1 MKKQKFKSS
10 EEKKDFLLREA
21 EWNKILTKY
30 KNGNTSPQSK
40 NLPLGGYKLSPPPGR
55 EYSQCPSL
63 STNTGNNAGTLKESP
78 KYTGTE
84 ILGISVI
91 HKSCLQ
97 PIFSRQEAIDAGSM
111 RR

>member
-1 MKKQKFKSS
+1 MKKVKFRSS
-10 EEKKDFLLREA
+10 EEKRDFLLREA
-21 EWNKILTKY
+21 DWNKLLNKY
-30 KNGNTSPQSK
+30 KNGTPPTK
-40 NLPLGGYKLSPPPGR
+40 TKHMPLGGYKLSPPPGR
-55 EYSQCPSL
+55 EYSDCPSL
-63 STNTGNNAGTLKESP
+63 STNTGNNSGSLKPSP
-78 KYTGTE
+78 VYTGTE